1 MNQIGNLE
9 LSFNRYIK
17 RFDWLCSGGN
27 RIAFEELFKIVAF
40 HIVNWIVAK
49 SHLYIDKIFYA
60 LLTQS
65 T

>member
-27 RIAFEELFKIVAF
+27 RIAFEELFKIAAF

-49 SHLYIDKIFYA
+49 SRLHVAKIFYA
-60 LLTQS
+60 LLRQS

>member
-17 RFDWLCSGGN
+17 RFDWFCSGGN
-27 RIAFEELFKIVAF
+27 RIDFEELFKIEAF

-49 SHLYIDKIFYA
+49 SRLYIDKIFCA
-60 LLTQS
+60 LLRQS

>member
-27 RIAFEELFKIVAF
+27 RIAFEELFKIAAF

-49 SHLYIDKIFYA
+49 SYLYIDKIFYV
-60 LLTQS
+60 LLRQS